1 VYLSLSR
8 KIHTLC
14 FAHSLRKI
22 LQLYLSCSLE
32 GTLSLSSLA
41 LFFSFSEK
49 SSHISYFSLI
59 RSSQFIGIGEAPIHD
74 EREHEAPIHDER
86 EHEAPIHDERE
97 HEAPIHD
104 ECRHYDESH
113 LSV

>member
-1 VYLSLSR
+1 MMR
-8 KIHTLC
+8 N
-14 FAHSLRKI
+14 
-22 LQLYLSCSLE
+22 
-32 GTLSLSSLA
+32 
-41 LFFSFSEK
+41 
-49 SSHISYFSLI
+49 
-59 RSSQFIGIGEAPIHD
+59 
-74 EREHEAPIHDER
+74 DER

>member
-1 VYLSLSR
+1 MMRGSIGMMRGSMRLLSN
-8 KIHTLC
+8 
-14 FAHSLRKI
+14 
-22 LQLYLSCSLE
+22 
-32 GTLSLSSLA
+32 
-41 LFFSFSEK
+41 
-49 SSHISYFSLI
+49 
-59 RSSQFIGIGEAPIHD
+59 
-74 EREHEAPIHDER
+74 DER

>member
-1 VYLSLSR
+1 MMSNN
-8 KIHTLC
+8 
-14 FAHSLRKI
+14 
-22 LQLYLSCSLE
+22 
-32 GTLSLSSLA
+32 
-41 LFFSFSEK
+41 
-49 SSHISYFSLI
+49 
-59 RSSQFIGIGEAPIHD
+59 
-74 EREHEAPIHDER
+74 ER

>member
-1 VYLSLSR
+1 LL
-8 KIHTLC
+8 
-14 FAHSLRKI
+14 
-22 LQLYLSCSLE
+22 
-32 GTLSLSSLA
+32 
-41 LFFSFSEK
+41 FSFSEK
-49 SSHISYFSLI
+49 SSLISYFSLI

-74 EREHEAPIHDER
+74 ESGHEAPIHDESGHEREHEAPIHDER

-104 ECRHYDESH
+104 ECRPYDESH

>member
-1 VYLSLSR
+1 MMRGSMRLLSIMR
-8 KIHTLC
+8 N
-14 FAHSLRKI
+14 
-22 LQLYLSCSLE
+22 
-32 GTLSLSSLA
+32 
-41 LFFSFSEK
+41 
-49 SSHISYFSLI
+49 
-59 RSSQFIGIGEAPIHD
+59 
-74 EREHEAPIHDER
+74 DER

>member
-1 VYLSLSR
+1 MRGSMRLLSMMR
-8 KIHTLC
+8 
-14 FAHSLRKI
+14 
-22 LQLYLSCSLE
+22 
-32 GTLSLSSLA
+32 
-41 LFFSFSEK
+41 
-49 SSHISYFSLI
+49 
-59 RSSQFIGIGEAPIHD
+59 D
-74 EREHEAPIHDER
+74 DER